1 MIAICR
7 SALSL
12 SFIAVLTVATA
23 SCASEGGGDGPECDG
38 DKCDDPGSS
47 AQRQCELACEDSSE
61 SDCVSKCRE
70 GKAMEHCE
78 ARRSD
83 AVDSSQKAFV
93 GDAIRWACS
102 DVEGVNTD
110 GQDDRGQE
118 YCEYYAVVQ
127 PPPAEEGGATPPAV
141 DLGRNGSGKPLA
153 LELTEDQLF
162 ALEDNSSAI
171 VGQCLFTSWH
181 SDVEGELPACDAGAV
196 PGACPALSVPDDAAL
211 PPWMTSTS
219 LGLELTAEMAQMKVS
234 INSNG
239 AAVDLLEKCMV
250 DPPAGDPENDDDPL
264 NDDYIRGCWKSFQLF
279 GTEWRRSDPTICV
292 AAMRAAEC
300 GCGVD
305 SNGDGTPDVTA
316 VADIAR
322 ALVPRQPSSGGAV
335 TLRGFRLGTWS
346 GASAL
351 PAGCRYLDTGDQ
363 SQTLVGCNLT
373 AGDVLSAQTDV
384 KGKCREKYGDN
395 VVVHIPVPGDALV
408 CAPPADGQYSASCGD
423 MVPWTEADSTSA
435 ECCRTCSSASKPCG
449 DSCIS
454 KDSTCNQ
461 EPGCACAG
469 S

>member
-1 MIAICR
+1 MTDTCR

-12 SFIAVLTVATA
+12 CFTAALTLAVA

-47 AQRQCELACEDSSE
+47 AQRECELACKGSKE
-61 SDCVSKCRE
+61 SDCVTKCRE

-93 GDAIRWACS
+93 PDAIRWACS

-118 YCEYYAVVQ
+118 YCEYYAIVK
-127 PPPAEEGGATPPAV
+127 PPPAKEGEAAPPAV
-141 DLGRNGSGKPLA
+141 DLGRNGSGKPLT
-153 LELTEDQLF
+153 LTLTDDQLI
-162 ALEDNSSAI
+162 ALEDNPSSV
-171 VGQCLFTSWH
+171 VGQCMFTSWH
-181 SDVEGELPACDAGAV
+181 SDVDGELPICSAGAT
-196 PGACPALSVPDDAAL
+196 GDSCPDITVPDNASL

-219 LGLELTAEMAQMKVS
+219 LGMPMTSDMLQMKVS
-234 INSNG
+234 INSNN
-239 AAVDLLEKCMV
+239 AAVDLLEKCMT
-250 DPPAGDPENDDDPL
+250 DPPAGDPDDKDDPL
-264 NDDYIRGCWKSFQLF
+264 NDDYIRGCWKAFQLF
-279 GTEWRRSDPTICV
+279 GTEWRRSDPTICT

-305 SNGDGTPDVTA
+305 TSGDGKPDLTS

-322 ALVPRQPSSGGAV
+322 ALVPRQVSSAI
-335 TLRGFRLGTWS
+335 TLRGFKLGTWS
-346 GASAL
+346 GATSL
-351 PAGCRYLDTGDQ
+351 PAGCRYLDTGDT
-363 SQTLVGCNLT
+363 SQTVVACNLT
-373 AGDVLSAQTDV
+373 ASDVLSAQTDV

-395 VVVHIPVPGDALV
+395 VVVHIPVPGDAIV
-408 CAPPADGQYSASCGD
+408 CAPPADGQYSATCGD
-423 MVPWTEADSTSA
+423 MVPWTESDGAAA